1 MTPAKRRL
9 QVVLIAAFAT
19 ASSGLGCASAPQSS
33 ATSPASE
40 SAGLTPPLAP
50 MAGRPLVILPTQ
62 YVVYGNR
69 VAARDAD
76 SSTALLMRILD
87 DEIALA
93 LRSRGVTQWTS
104 ARDISASARRN
115 IGMTADPH
123 GLAAL
128 EVRRITRASDDP
140 LPEPFASQVRSL
152 TALRD
157 TRYAL
162 VPIELRRD
170 VTTVHPRGTLRLF
183 LIDSRTARIVW
194 AGQVSGESSEMG
206 SELERVMAFAKVL
219 ASRVADL
226 VTAG

>member
-9 QVVLIAAFAT
+9 QVALIVTFAAAG
-19 ASSGLGCASAPQSS
+19 SGAGCASRHVSGSS
-33 ATSPASE
+33 SSRDVAATV
-40 SAGLTPPLAP
+40 TPPLAS
-50 MAGRPLVILPTQ
+50 MAGRPVVVLPTQ
-62 YVVYGNR
+62 YVTYGNR

-76 SSTALLMRILD
+76 SSTALLMRIVD
-87 DEIALA
+87 DEIALS

-115 IGMTADPH
+115 MGLTADPH
-123 GLAAL
+123 AL
-128 EVRRITRASDDP
+128 SALQVRRITRASEDP

-157 TRYAL
+157 ARYAL
-162 VPIELRRD
+162 LPIELRRD
-170 VTTVHPRGTLRLF
+170 ITTVHPRGTLRLF

-194 AGQVSGESSEMG
+194 VGEVSGESSEMG
-206 SELERVMAFAKVL
+206 SELERVTAFAKVL
-219 ASRVADL
+219 AGRVADL

>member
-1 MTPAKRRL
+1 
-9 QVVLIAAFAT
+9 
-19 ASSGLGCASAPQSS
+19 
-33 ATSPASE
+33 
-40 SAGLTPPLAP
+40 
-50 MAGRPLVILPTQ
+50 MAGRPLVLLPTQ

-69 VAARDAD
+69 VADRGAD
-76 SSTALLMRILD
+76 SATALMIRVLD

-93 LRSRGVTQWTS
+93 LRSRGVSQWTS

-123 GLAAL
+123 AL
-128 EVRRITRASDDP
+128 SAQGIRRITRASEDP
-140 LPEPFASQVRSL
+140 LPEPLASQIRSL

-162 VPIELRRD
+162 LPIELRRD

-194 AGQVSGESSEMG
+194 AGQVSGETSEMG
-206 SELERVMAFAKVL
+206 SELDIVIAFAKVL
-219 ASRVADL
+219 AARVADL
-226 VTAG
+226 VITG